1 MLNKNIHYEFFGGI
15 IGGVIK
21 LIKPKKIVQF
31 LKPWFL
37 ALIFVIFIL
46 IQVAGYTGYSEDFFG
61 LFHIGIGQLGLFLR
75 YSLAFL
81 LSGFVTFIYLY
92 YYKKFIGKNKNDYI
106 KKVKSVVVFV
116 TFFIGGFILYK
127 DIYLSDIMQNA
138 LLWQKFEYMS
148 LLGSTF
154 LIFWCEKLADK

>member
-1 MLNKNIHYEFFGGI
+1 M
-15 IGGVIK
+15 
-21 LIKPKKIVQF
+21 IKPKDIVQF
-31 LKPWFL
+31 FKAMVFGSY
-37 ALIFVIFIL
+37 ICCFIL
-46 IQVAGYTGYSEDFFG
+46 IQVAGFTGYSEDFFG
-61 LFHIGIGQLGLFLR
+61 LFHIGIGQLGLLLR

-81 LSGFVTFIYLY
+81 LSGLVTFIYLY

-116 TFFIGGFILYK
+116 TFFMGGFIIYK
-127 DIYLSDIMQNA
+127 DIYLSDILQNA

>member
-1 MLNKNIHYEFFGGI
+1 M
-15 IGGVIK
+15 
-21 LIKPKKIVQF
+21 IKPKDIVQF

-37 ALIFVIFIL
+37 ALIFVVFIL
-46 IQVAGYTGYSEDFFG
+46 IQVAGFTGYSEDFFG
-61 LFHIGIGQLGLFLR
+61 LFHIGIGQLGLLLR

-81 LSGFVTFIYLY
+81 LSGVVTFIYLY

-116 TFFIGGFILYK
+116 TFFIGGFIIYK
-127 DIYLSDIMQNA
+127 DIYLSDILQNA